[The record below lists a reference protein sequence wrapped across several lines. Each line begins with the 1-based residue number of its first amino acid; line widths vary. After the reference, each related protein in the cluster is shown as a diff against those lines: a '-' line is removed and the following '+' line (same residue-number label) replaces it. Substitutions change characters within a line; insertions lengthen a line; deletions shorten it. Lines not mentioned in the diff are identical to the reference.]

1 MLIKSLVNHIKIHKI
16 IKDVVKNE
24 NLLMNLSNV
33 FSTNTLK
40 VNFKMD
46 WIGRIYAVLNPV
58 AADPSGRIFEYDT
71 KGTNI
76 KTFVH
81 KWIMDR
87 MIAVDT
93 LVKNHELFDVV
104 TYNVEQLD
112 DDYNFLVTFTPITW
126 DDLRKHLKI
135 TGYVTMGIIAV
146 AALTLALVFSL

>member
-58 AADPSGRIFEYDT
+58 AADPSDRIFEYDT

-135 TGYVTMGIIAV
+135 TGYATMGIIAV

>member
-33 FSTNTLK
+33 FSSNALK

-58 AADPSGRIFEYDT
+58 AADPSDRIFEYDT

>member
-33 FSTNTLK
+33 FSTNMLK

-58 AADPSGRIFEYDT
+58 AADPSDRIFEYDT

-87 MIAVDT
+87 MIAVDA

>member
-24 NLLMNLSNV
+24 NLLTNLSNV
-33 FSTNTLK
+33 FSTNALK

-71 KGTNI
+71 NGTNI

>member
-58 AADPSGRIFEYDT
+58 AADPSDRIFEYDT

>member
-58 AADPSGRIFEYDT
+58 AADPSDRIFEYDT
-71 KGTNI
+71 NGTNI

>member
-58 AADPSGRIFEYDT
+58 AADPSDRIFEYDT

-146 AALTLALVFSL
+146 AVLTLALVFSL

>member
-1 MLIKSLVNHIKIHKI
+1 MFIKSLIDHIKIHKI

-24 NLLMNLSNV
+24 NILANLSNV
-33 FSTNTLK
+33 FSTDSLK

-46 WIGRIYAVLNPV
+46 WVGRIYAVLNPV

-71 KGTNI
+71 NGTNL
-76 KTFVH
+76 KSFVH
-81 KWIMDR
+81 KWIMNR

-93 LVKNHELFDVV
+93 LVKNHELFDIV

-126 DDLRKHLKI
+126 EDLKKDLKI
-135 TGYVTMGIIAV
+135 TGYIVCGLIGLSVIGG
-146 AALTLALVFSL
+146 LLAFLL

>member
-33 FSTNTLK
+33 FSTNALK

-58 AADPSGRIFEYDT
+58 AADPSDRIFEYDT